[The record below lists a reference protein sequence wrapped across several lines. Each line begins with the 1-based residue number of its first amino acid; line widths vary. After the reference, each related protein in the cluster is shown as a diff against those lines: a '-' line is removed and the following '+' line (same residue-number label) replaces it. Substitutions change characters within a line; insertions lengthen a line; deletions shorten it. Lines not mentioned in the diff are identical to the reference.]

1 MLIIIRELKKVL
13 EERERKETIKRLL
26 HKKAL
31 TKKWLE
37 VKILSPS
44 SSLEDELMPKWNA
57 TIFNMTLI
65 IEPV

>member
-1 MLIIIRELKKVL
+1 MPLTKWKFLFKETKRRAYIRELKKVL

-31 TKKWLE
+31 TKKKLE

-44 SSLEDELMPKWNA
+44 SS
-57 TIFNMTLI
+57 
-65 IEPV
+65 